1 MIHHGVIFIDG
12 WSFSTHRHTRASEMG
27 AEESVPRRI
36 SMQED
41 DMSGISVTQSVVK
54 NFGDLPEGVEVA
66 SGTGLTV
73 EFISGRKYIDFDEV
87 HGQLTDLEEKLT
99 RKKDMK
105 FNFTGMEFLS
115 EAEHNS
121 RTIASDLEAE
131 AEAEAEAR
139 LMQQQQELAEALR
152 EVEQRKKGEEF
163 KFQQREELVRSA
175 RSMEENVALEEL
187 QQCHASVQERDTEL
201 SRQRLES
208 EAHVEALR
216 VAEGELE
223 TLRVAV
229 MDQTRVH
236 EELESLS
243 LDCNV
248 EFHQLTSDLD
258 SSREKLARQQA
269 EYEGKIAAL
278 EAIVTSEQEACKKQS
293 EESSST
299 REELGRQVDG
309 FEKQVK
315 LLETII
321 SSEKDECKM
330 HLSELASDQQ
340 SVAEELHASQA
351 RANQLEVKLQA
362 EQDKFLQ
369 MASDQEAASVELEAS
384 RSRAGELEQQVE
396 AEKDNYKQ
404 MALNQHTMA
413 EELEG
418 SKERAIRLE
427 QQIQDEKDNYSQMF
441 CDQQATATEL
451 EASQALAR
459 ELEMQL
465 QTEKEEHLNMFSGRE
480 GILRNLREKHVESV
494 KSMIRPLQTAP
505 ICERVQ
511 ADVLACYRSNK
522 NAPLRCSREV
532 HAYIDCVQS
541 RRLELLQQN
550 AVR

>member
-1 MIHHGVIFIDG
+1 
-12 WSFSTHRHTRASEMG
+12 MG

-73 EFISGRKYIDFDEV
+73 EFTSGRKYIDFDEV
-87 HGQLTDLEEKLT
+87 HSQLTDLEEKLA

-105 FNFTGMEFLS
+105 FNFTGLEFLS
-115 EAEHNS
+115 EAEHDS
-121 RTIASDLEAE
+121 RTVASDLEEEQAIEEGHRRAE
-131 AEAEAEAR
+131 ADAR
-139 LMQQQQELAEALR
+139 LMQQQGNLDEALR
-152 EVEQRKKGEEF
+152 EVEQRKREEEL

-187 QQCHASVQERDTEL
+187 QQCQASVLERDTEL

-208 EAHVEALR
+208 EARTEALR
-216 VAEGELE
+216 IAETELE
-223 TLRVAV
+223 ILRAAV
-229 MDQTRVH
+229 MDQTH
-236 EELESLS
+236 KQQELESLS

-248 EFHQLTSDLD
+248 EYQQLTSDLA
-258 SSREKLARQQA
+258 SSQEEQAHQQA
-269 EYEGKIAAL
+269 SYEGKIASL
-278 EAIVTSEQEACKKQS
+278 ETMVANEQEACKKQS
-293 EESSST
+293 EELSST
-299 REELGRQVDG
+299 KEELGRQVDG

-315 LLETII
+315 LLNTII

-330 HLSELASDQQ
+330 HLSDLASDQQ

-351 RANQLEVKLQA
+351 RAKQLEGKLQA
-362 EQDKFLQ
+362 EQDKFAQ
-369 MASDQEAASVELEAS
+369 MASDQGAASVELEAS
-384 RSRAGELEQQVE
+384 RSRADELELQVQ

-418 SKERAIRLE
+418 SKERAVRLE

-451 EASQALAR
+451 EASQARAR
-459 ELEMQL
+459 ELEIQL
-465 QTEKEEHLNMFSGRE
+465 QTEKEEHLNMLNGRG

-505 ICERVQ
+505 ICEQVQ

-532 HAYIDCVQS
+532 QAYIDCVQS
-541 RRLELLQQN
+541 RRLELLQQK